1 MKQFNLLD
9 ADGAILYS
17 KSFEKNDF
25 SFMNFIEEFFNSTGL
40 EIEDI
45 DIQKSINNINN
56 TNGLNIKS
64 VLCIEDDE
72 ILRQVVEK
80 YGILNGHFVMSAESS
95 EEAEELFKRYPNL
108 FSIVFIDKA
117 LPGLDGDA
125 FSKKL
130 KSFNKDIK
138 AYIVTGDPSSV
149 DESVKDC
156 GVEEI
161 IEKPFTYEIFSNTTG
176 KAS

>member
-1 MKQFNLLD
+1 MKAFKLLD
-9 ADGAILYS
+9 NNGTILYT
-17 KSFEKNDF
+17 KNYEDKEF
-25 SFMNFIEEFFNSTGL
+25 SFMIFIEDFFNSTGL
-40 EIEDI
+40 ELEDV
-45 DIQKSINNINN
+45 DIQKSINTINKE
-56 TNGLNIKS
+56 NGLNIKS
-64 VLCIEDDE
+64 ILCIEDDE
-72 ILRQVVEK
+72 ILRQVAER
-80 YGILNGHFVMSAESS
+80 YGVINGHFVLSVETA
-95 EEAEELFKRYPNL
+95 EEAEVLFKRYPEL

-117 LPGLDGDA
+117 LPGLDGDT

-130 KSFNKDIK
+130 KSFNKNIK

-149 DESVKDC
+149 DESVRDC